1 MSYPNIESELKRS
14 VEKYKSIVE
23 FSRDAII
30 LVDVNL
36 KVLEW
41 NRGAETLYGYQ
52 REEIIGKAI
61 PIIPKSRLK
70 ELRKIHDK
78 LRKGEPVQ
86 NFETVREHKNGSLK
100 DVVLTL
106 SPIKGENQETNAIIS
121 IARDITDQ
129 KKLQK
134 QLQQTE
140 KLSGIGRLAAGIA
153 HQLNTPLASIRLSAQ
168 MIEETIE
175 NRETMHDVKKIIRQ
189 TGYCKKIINQLLA
202 FSKPSGAKKRTM
214 HLAPLINNVEKLLE
228 KILIEKNVKIEK
240 TLLKDNDKVF
250 VNKNQIE
257 QVFFNILSNAIDA
270 MPEGGQI
277 TITTET
283 IEENKISIKISDT
296 GAGIEK
302 KNLPII
308 FEPFFTTKK
317 IGEGT
322 GLGLSICYGLVEDN
336 EGTIDVDSKVG
347 KGTTFTVK
355 FPLAS
360 NRLRHRQ

>member
-1 MSYPNIESELKRS
+1 MSNPNLESELKRS

-30 LVDVNL
+30 LVDVNR

-41 NRGAETLYGYQ
+41 NRGAEILYGYQ
-52 REEIIGKAI
+52 REEVIGKPL
-61 PIIPKSRLK
+61 PIIPKTRLK
-70 ELRKIHDK
+70 ELRPIHERI
-78 LRKGEPVQ
+78 RKGESVQ
-86 NFETVREHKNGSLK
+86 NFETVRRHKDGSPR

-153 HQLNTPLASIRLSAQ
+153 HQLNTPLASIQLSAQ
-168 MIEETIE
+168 MIEETID
-175 NRETMHDVKKIIRQ
+175 NRETLHDVKKIIRQ
-189 TGYCKKIINQLLA
+189 TGYCKKIINKLLA
-202 FSKPSGAKKRTM
+202 FSKPSGAEKRTM
-214 HLAPLINNVEKLLE
+214 HLTPLINNAEKLLE
-228 KILIEKNVKIEK
+228 KVLKEKSVRITKILS
-240 TLLKDNDKVF
+240 TDADKVY

-257 QVFFNILSNAIDA
+257 QIFFNIISNAVDA
-270 MPEGGQI
+270 TQKGGKI

-283 IEENKISIKISDT
+283 IEEKEISVKISDT

-302 KNLPII
+302 KNLAVI

-317 IGEGT
+317 VGQGT

-336 EGTIDVDSKVG
+336 DGTIDVDSKVG
-347 KGTTFTVK
+347 AGTTFTIK
-355 FPLAS
+355 FPLMVKQK
-360 NRLRHRQ
+360 N